1 MKITAIHARNFL
13 GLRAADIIPATP
25 VSLICGPNGAGK
37 SSLQEAVRMA
47 LTGESVRVGLKKEYG
62 QLLHDGAETGT
73 VVVSAGPQAN
83 SIALPSGKLTAGLQ
97 ADPRL
102 PYVLDAQRFAR
113 LEVKDRRAFL
123 FDLMGLK
130 LGTDLVRERLVARGC
145 HPKKIEA
152 VLPLVRAGFD
162 AAAKEAQ
169 TKATAAKGAWRAVTG
184 ETYGSVKAS
193 DWKAAVPAG
202 APAPE
207 DVNATISELQ
217 ADIAEASTE
226 AGDMQRQLGEMDAAA
241 RQRATRDTKI
251 RELADKAA
259 GLAKAQESTDRAQAE
274 RDAFLPK
281 VEAMRAAAGG
291 KSAGMPCA
299 CPECGVL
306 LQYLAGQLALR
317 EPTQADPEAAGRLPE
332 YERSLTVLENALKS
346 RTAERDAVKA
356 AAMQLDLLRK
366 DAAADAG
373 DDDAEL
379 RKTVEAQLANLQAAI
394 AATGKELEDVRAGQ
408 RAAAQAAEQTTQ
420 AAQHHADVVAWDAL
434 AEALGPAGIPAELL
448 AEALDPINE
457 RLAAMANLSEWARIG
472 IEADMSITADGGRPY
487 GLLSESEK
495 WRADAM
501 IAEAIAH
508 LTGLRL
514 LVLDRADVLIGAE
527 RDRLFWWLD
536 DLAADGAIDTAL
548 VFMSLKTAPTS
559 LPPNITSFWIEDHE
573 VGTVREAA

>member
-47 LTGESVRVGLKKEYG
+47 LTGESVRVGLKKEYD

-113 LEVKDRRAFL
+113 LEVKERRVFL

-130 LGTDLVRERLVARGC
+130 LGTDLVRQRLMARGC

-184 ETYGSVKAS
+184 ETYGSVKAG
-193 DWKAAVPAG
+193 DWKAPVPAG

-241 RQRATRDTKI
+241 RQRAARDTKI

-259 GLAKAQESTDRAQAE
+259 GLAKAQESVDRAQAD

-281 VEAMRAAAGG
+281 VEALRAAAGG
-291 KSAGMPCA
+291 KVAGMPCT

-317 EPTQADPEAAGRLPE
+317 EQTQADPEAAGRLPE

-346 RTAERDAVKA
+346 RTAERDAAKA
-356 AAMQLDLLRK
+356 AATQLDLLRK
-366 DAAADAG
+366 DAATDAG

-434 AEALGPAGIPAELL
+434 AEALGPSGIPAQLL
-448 AEALDPINE
+448 AEALGPINE

-487 GLLSESEK
+487 ALLSESEK

-501 IAEAIAH
+501 IAEAITH

-548 VFMSLKTAPTS
+548 VFMSLKAPPTG
-559 LPPNITSFWIEDHE
+559 LPDAITPFWIEDHE

>member
-37 SSLQEAVRMA
+37 SSLQEAVRLA
-47 LTGESVRVGLKKEYG
+47 LTGESVRVSLKKEYG

-83 SIALPSGKLTAGLQ
+83 SVALPSGKLTAGLQ
-97 ADPRL
+97 TDPRL
-102 PYVLDAQRFAR
+102 PYVLDAQRFAS
-113 LEVKDRRAFL
+113 LDAKERRSFL

-130 LGTDLVRERLVARGC
+130 LGTDLVRERLAARGC

-169 TKATAAKGAWRAVTG
+169 TKATAAKGAWRAITG
-184 ETYGSVKAS
+184 ETYGSVKAG
-193 DWKAAVPAG
+193 DWKAPVPAG
-202 APAPE
+202 APAAE

-217 ADIAEASTE
+217 GDIAEASTE

-241 RQRATRDTKI
+241 RQRAGRDTKI

-259 GLAKAQESTDRAQAE
+259 GLAKAQESVDRAQE
-274 RDAFLPK
+274 QRDEFLPK
-281 VEAMRAAAGG
+281 VEVLRAAAGG
-291 KSAGMPCA
+291 KAVGMPCT

-317 EPTQADPEAAGRLPE
+317 EPTQADSEAAGRLPE
-332 YERSLTVLENALKS
+332 YERSLTVLENVLKS
-346 RTAERDAVKA
+346 RTAERDAAKA
-356 AAMQLDLLRK
+356 AATQLDLLRK
-366 DAAADAG
+366 DAAADSG
-373 DDDAEL
+373 DDDGEL
-379 RKTVEAQLANLQAAI
+379 RKTIENTLAKLQEAI
-394 AATGKELEDVRAGQ
+394 TATGQQLEAVRASQ
-408 RAAAQAAEQTTQ
+408 RAAAQAADQTAK

-434 AEALGPAGIPAELL
+434 AEALGPTGIPAELL
-448 AEALDPINE
+448 AEALDPIND
-457 RLAAMANLSEWARIG
+457 RLAATANMTEWFRVG
-472 IEADMSITADGGRPY
+472 IEADMTITAGPGRTY
-487 GLLSESEK
+487 ALLSESEK

-501 IAEAIAH
+501 IAEAITH

-536 DLAADGAIDTAL
+536 DLAVDGAIDTAL
-548 VFMSLKTAPTS
+548 VFMSLKAPPAGLPDGITA
-559 LPPNITSFWIEDHE
+559 FWIEDHQ
-573 VGTVREAA
+573 VGTVRKAA

>member
-1 MKITAIHARNFL
+1 MQITAIHARNFL

-37 SSLQEAVRMA
+37 SSLQEAVRLA
-47 LTGESVRVGLKKEYG
+47 LTGESVRVSLKKEYG

-73 VVVSAGPQAN
+73 VVVSVGPQAN

-97 ADPRL
+97 TDPRL
-102 PYVLDAQRFAR
+102 PYVLDAQRFAG
-113 LEVKDRRAFL
+113 LDAKERRSFL

-145 HPKKIEA
+145 QPKKIEA

-184 ETYGSVKAS
+184 ETYGSVKAG
-193 DWKAAVPAG
+193 DWKAEVPTG
-202 APAPE
+202 ASAPE

-241 RQRATRDTKI
+241 RQRAARDTKI
-251 RELADKAA
+251 RDLADKAA
-259 GLAKAQESTDRAQAE
+259 GLAKAQESVDRVLAE
-274 RDAFLPK
+274 RDAFLPN
-281 VEAMRAAAGG
+281 VEVLRAAAGG
-291 KSAGMPCA
+291 KSAGMPCT

-346 RTAERDAVKA
+346 RTAERDAAKA
-356 AAMQLDLLRK
+356 AATQLDLLRK

-379 RKTVEAQLANLQAAI
+379 RKTIEDALAKLQEAI
-394 AATGKELEDVRAGQ
+394 TATGQQLDAVRASQ
-408 RAAAQAAEQTTQ
+408 RAAAQAAEQTKQ

-434 AEALGPAGIPAELL
+434 AEALGPSGIPAELL
-448 AEALDPINE
+448 AEALDPIND
-457 RLAAMANLSEWARIG
+457 RLAATANMTEWFRMG
-472 IEADMSITADGGRPY
+472 IEADMTITAGAGRTY
-487 GLLSESEK
+487 ALLSESER

-501 IAEAIAH
+501 IAEAITH

-536 DLAADGAIDTAL
+536 DLAVDGAIDTAL
-548 VFMSLKTAPTS
+548 LFMSLKAPPAGLPDGITA
-559 LPPNITSFWIEDHE
+559 FWIEDHE

>member
-13 GLRAADIIPATP
+13 GIRAADIIPTTP

-37 SSLQEAVRMA
+37 SSVQEAVRMA

-62 QLLHDGAETGT
+62 RLLHDGTESGSI
-73 VVVSAGPQAN
+73 VVSAGPQAN

-102 PYVLDAQRFAR
+102 PYVLDAQRFAS
-113 LEVKDRRAFL
+113 LDGKERRSFL

-130 LGTDLVRERLVARGC
+130 LGTDLVRERLLARGC
-145 HPKKIEA
+145 LPKKIEA

-169 TKATAAKGAWRAVTG
+169 TKATTAKGAWRALTG
-184 ETYGSVKAS
+184 ENYGAVKAA
-193 DWKAAVPAG
+193 DWN

-207 DVNATISELQ
+207 GGMVSEDLNATIAELE
-217 ADIAEASTE
+217 AEIAEASGE
-226 AGDMQRQLGEMDAAA
+226 AGDLQRQLGEIDAAA
-241 RQRATRDTKI
+241 RQRAHRDTKI

-259 GLAKAQESTDRAQAE
+259 GLAKAQESVDRAQAE
-274 RDAFLPK
+274 LDAFVPK
-281 VEAMRAAAGG
+281 VEALRAAAGG
-291 KSAGMPCA
+291 KQAGVSCT
-299 CPECGVL
+299 CPECGAL

-332 YERSLTVLENALKS
+332 YERSLKVLENALKS
-346 RTAERDAVKA
+346 RTAERDDAKA
-356 AAMQLDLLRK
+356 AASQLELLRK
-366 DAAADAG
+366 DSAADDG
-373 DDDAEL
+373 DADNQV
-379 RKTVEAQLANLQAAI
+379 RSKVEAQLKTLQDAI
-394 AATGKELEDVRAGQ
+394 AGVSKELATARDAQ
-408 RAAAQAAEQTTQ
+408 RTIAQTGELTTK
-420 AAQHHADVVAWDAL
+420 AAQHHADVVAWEAL
-434 AEALGPAGIPAELL
+434 AEALGPSGIPAELL
-448 AEALDPINE
+448 AEALDPIND
-457 RLAAMANLSEWARIG
+457 RLAATANMTEWFRVG
-472 IEADMSITADGGRPY
+472 IEADMTVTAGTGRTY
-487 GLLSESEK
+487 ALLSESEQ

-501 IAEAIAH
+501 IAEAITH

-536 DLAADGAIDTAL
+536 DLAVDGAIDTAL
-548 VFMSLKTAPTS
+548 VFMSLKAPPGT
-559 LPPNITSFWIEDHE
+559 LPEAITSFWIEDHE